1 MVFGEIEYNFYILVN
16 FNVVKFYGILLDFV
30 FYVLIYLNNDVDIL
44 FKVIDFE
51 YLFIKMKF
59 DVLIFLF
66 WWSGIGKIICCI
78 YKLWIVFEEYWRDWV
93 KKISFNFNL
102 VVLKE
107 LSGIYMY
114 LYNDILYVF
123 MFLLNEIL
131 FV

>member
-66 WWSGIGKIICCI
+66 GWSGIGKIICCI
-78 YKLWIVFEEYWRDWV
+78 YKLWVIFEEYWR
-93 KKISFNFNL
+93 
-102 VVLKE
+102 
-107 LSGIYMY
+107 Y
-114 LYNDILYVF
+114 
-123 MFLLNEIL
+123 
-131 FV
+131 